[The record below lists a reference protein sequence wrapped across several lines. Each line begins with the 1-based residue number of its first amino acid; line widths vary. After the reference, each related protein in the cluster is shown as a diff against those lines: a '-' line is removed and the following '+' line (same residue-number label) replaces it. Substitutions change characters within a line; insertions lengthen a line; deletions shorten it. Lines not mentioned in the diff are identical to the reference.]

1 MYHINSTSIYLEI
14 KVFEETMAKQTAEK
28 IREMGDHPLKASE
41 ETFAQREMETNLQML
56 RRNNGIAQPMKI
68 MMEMQAYQKVGRL
81 PFLPSSRVHLD
92 VIAGRDETIDFNS
105 YLGGNEFAE
114 RLYKPHEIADKKL
127 NLN

>member
-1 MYHINSTSIYLEI
+1 
-14 KVFEETMAKQTAEK
+14 MAKQTAEK
-28 IREMGDHPLKASE
+28 IRELGDHPLKVSE

-92 VIAGRDETIDFNS
+92 VITGRDETIDFNS

-114 RLYKPHEIADKKL
+114 RLYKPHEIVDKKL
-127 NLN
+127 KLN